1 MDQAPEIVV
10 IAKEARTR
18 AELESLLGAL
28 GYDLEVFADYP
39 SIEAFRPVSQVAD
52 LLFIEVSPDTFDQ
65 VEGLVKAASQ
75 YRKIPVVFLTNNKEE
90 AFFSRIKESR
100 PFGFLPKPLDL
111 GSIRRV
117 VELALLYET
126 APSNGTANGHAYSN
140 GSGSLNGNGR
150 GSVYVAPNGELRGAD
165 SDFTDAD
172 DSFSSASFE
181 RWVGNNAAPLKYFF
195 TKVGN
200 KLKKVSLDDVL
211 YVEVEGKYSS
221 VHLKEKRYNVKASLK
236 ELMDKFPD
244 DRFVRVS
251 RNFIVNLDAV
261 DYIDTVQYV
270 IRLADR
276 DIPVSRTY
284 KEELM
289 SRIRLL

>member
-1 MDQAPEIVV
+1 MDQAPDIVV

-28 GYDLEVFADYP
+28 GYDLEVFDDYP
-39 SIEAFRPVSQVAD
+39 SIESFLPVSQSAD
-52 LLFIEVSPDTFDQ
+52 LLFIEVSPDTIDQ
-65 VEGLVKAASQ
+65 VEVLVKSASQ

-90 AFFSRIKESR
+90 TFFSRIKESR

-117 VELALLYET
+117 VELALLYESS
-126 APSNGTANGHAYSN
+126 PSNGNGNGNGHAYSN
-140 GSGSLNGNGR
+140 GSASANGNGR
-150 GSVYVAPNGELRGAD
+150 AYVASNGELRGAD
-165 SDFTDAD
+165 TDFADGDDA
-172 DSFSSASFE
+172 FGTASFE
-181 RWVGNNAAPLKYFF
+181 RWVGNNSAPLKYFF

-289 SRIRLL
+289 NRIRLL

>member
-1 MDQAPEIVV
+1 MEHAPDIVV

-28 GYDLEVFADYP
+28 GYDLEVFDDYP
-39 SIEAFRPVSQVAD
+39 SIESFLPVSQTAD

-65 VEGLVKAASQ
+65 VEGLVKSASEF
-75 YRKIPVVFLTNNKEE
+75 RRIPVVFLTNNKEE
-90 AFFSRIKESR
+90 SFFSRIKDTR

-117 VELALLYET
+117 VELALLYESSP
-126 APSNGTANGHAYSN
+126 AVSN
-140 GSGSLNGNGR
+140 GSIYSTSNGVMNASANGR
-150 GSVYVAPNGELRGAD
+150 AYLASYSEQKGND
-165 SDFTDAD
+165 SDSFEGDDA
-172 DSFSSASFE
+172 FSLGSYE
-181 RWVGNNAAPLKYFF
+181 RWVGNGSAPIKYFF

-200 KLKKVSLDDVL
+200 KLKKVNVDEVL

-236 ELMDKFPD
+236 ELMEKFPN

-251 RNFIVNLDAV
+251 RNFIVNLDVV

-289 SRIRLL
+289 NRIRLL

>member
-1 MDQAPEIVV
+1 MEQAPDIVV

-28 GYDLEVFADYP
+28 GYELEVFDEYP
-39 SIEAFRPVSQVAD
+39 SIDAFLPVSQAAD
-52 LLFIEVSPDTFDQ
+52 LLFIEVSPETFDQ

-90 AFFSRIKESR
+90 SFFSRIKESR

-117 VELALLYET
+117 VELALLYEGSS
-126 APSNGTANGHAYSN
+126 ANGNGNGHAYSN
-140 GSGSLNGNGR
+140 GSSSANGNGR
-150 GSVYVAPNGELRGAD
+150 AYISPNGELRGAVT
-165 SDFTDAD
+165 DFADAD
-172 DSFSSASFE
+172 EVYTSASFE

>member
-1 MDQAPEIVV
+1 MEQAPEIVV

-28 GYDLEVFADYP
+28 GYDLEVFDDYP
-39 SIEAFRPVSQVAD
+39 SIEAFKPVSQVAD

-65 VEGLVKAASQ
+65 VEGLVKSASQ

-126 APSNGTANGHAYSN
+126 TPYNVNGNGLAYNN
-140 GSGSLNGNGR
+140 GASSANGNGR
-150 GSVYVAPNGELRGAD
+150 VYVAPNGELRGAD
-165 SDFTDAD
+165 SEFADAD
-172 DSFSSASFE
+172 DSFGSASFE